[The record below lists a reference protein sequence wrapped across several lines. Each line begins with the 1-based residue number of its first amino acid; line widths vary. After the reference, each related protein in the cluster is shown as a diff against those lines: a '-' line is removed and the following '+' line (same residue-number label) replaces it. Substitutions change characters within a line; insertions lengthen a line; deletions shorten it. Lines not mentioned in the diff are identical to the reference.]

1 MKVNVKWG
9 KETFADIEV
18 DLGQPPLMFKTQLF
32 TLSGVP
38 PERQKIMIKGG
49 LLKDDDWGKQ
59 QPKDSQTLMMMGSAD
74 PIAVEP
80 PQNVPTFVEDLPEAK
95 QAALANR
102 HFGSGLSNL
111 GNTCYMNAT
120 VQCLFSVEA
129 LRSAVASYAGPS
141 TDPTGR
147 LVEATKEL
155 FADMAKGGEPFPPY
169 KFLMLLRQRYPQFA
183 QTGNQGMPMQQ
194 DAEECFT
201 QLMYSLREK
210 VKVRGAGGARGARR
224 RSGSGGGGGGGV
236 LAHAHVC
243 RPPAGLGA
251 AARRQGPRPAP
262 RRRRRAL
269 PPQDG
274 EDSAVEKLFGVKLHT
289 KLTCEESKESFEVRG
304 QLGPRRLGRSC
315 SHAAAQLGRSSAE
328 PRSEHLLARSAAA
341 RPLPSSPARSPAH
354 PHAHSPPHPH
364 APPPR
369 ALRRRALATC
379 SSATSAATS
388 TTCTRAWRW
397 A

>member
-32 TLSGVP
+32 TLSSVP

-59 QPKDSQTLMMMGSAD
+59 QPKEGQTLMMMGSAD

-80 PQNVPTFVEDLPEAK
+80 PQNVPTFVEDLPEGR
-95 QAALANR
+95 QAALTNR

-120 VQCLFSVEA
+120 VQCLFSVEG
-129 LRSAVASYAGPS
+129 LRSAVANYAGPS
-141 TDPTGR
+141 ADPTAR
-147 LVEATKEL
+147 LVEGTKEL
-155 FADMAKGGEPFPPY
+155 FADMAKGGEAFPPY

-210 VKVRGAGGARGARR
+210 VKVRGARRCRGWC
-224 RSGSGGGGGGGV
+224 RS
-236 LAHAHVC
+236 
-243 RPPAGLGA
+243 
-251 AARRQGPRPAP
+251 
-262 RRRRRAL
+262 RRRRLLASPRAPASSQPGGQAPTVL
-269 PPQDG
+269 SLPCRRRPPQDG

-289 KLTCEESKESFEVRG
+289 KLTCEESKESFEVG
-304 QLGPRRLGRSC
+304 WAGVAWDAEVQPRC
-315 SHAAAQLGRSSAE
+315 N
-328 PRSEHLLARSAAA
+328 
-341 RPLPSSPARSPAH
+341 
-354 PHAHSPPHPH
+354 
-364 APPPR
+364 
-369 ALRRRALATC
+369 
-379 SSATSAATS
+379 
-388 TTCTRAWRW
+388 
-397 A
+397 